1 MQNQKSVRRAPLT
14 SLGFPSPHALLETAD
29 HYSIVMNLL
38 DTPSR
43 RIGIRVDRQRR
54 EVAVFVRKDSALRKR
69 ALYWIFGIPADGAV
83 DAATFRKRAGVIEI
97 QIPRV
102 DRWLAAA

>member
-43 RIGIRVDRQRR
+43 RIGIRVDRQRLGQMF
-54 EVAVFVRKDSALRKR
+54 AML
-69 ALYWIFGIPADGAV
+69 LLLL
-83 DAATFRKRAGVIEI
+83 
-97 QIPRV
+97 QPR
-102 DRWLAAA
+102 RPELEQ